1 MAESRE
7 MEDFDGCRF
16 SYCLI
21 SRRCRLHVG
30 PRYKARGL
38 NEAADPGNEIECD
51 QVVWKHSTAAG
62 KPLAWS
68 RCGDIGVKSLQVC
81 VGCWSW
87 LLLAMCGA
95 LAACVMCNLHLG
107 PRYKARGLIEAA
119 DCLRG
124 NEIQWCGSSA
134 QQRASHCRG
143 AGALED
149 VVECHLFADCIGF

>member
-1 MAESRE
+1 MAWEQLQACRSMLQLPSAHRFAVYLAATWCCLCAVVLQGMAESRE
-7 MEDFDGCRF
+7 LEDFDGCRF

-68 RCGDIGVKSLQVC
+68 RC
-81 VGCWSW
+81 
-87 LLLAMCGA
+87 
-95 LAACVMCNLHLG
+95 
-107 PRYKARGLIEAA
+107 AA
-119 DCLRG
+119 DAAVAYRT
-124 NEIQWCGSSA
+124 QDKRPVDSSG
-134 QQRASHCRG
+134 C
-143 AGALED
+143 
-149 VVECHLFADCIGF
+149 C

>member
-1 MAESRE
+1 VWNKALSMPFRSAGLDGPQTVCPALLQVRQARAALKLLMRSIRQCVLHMRSCMLFPVCCCLRTTRYFGFVYGKSKRIMRCGFLQGMAESRE

-68 RCGDIGVKSLQVC
+68 RCGD
-81 VGCWSW
+81 
-87 LLLAMCGA
+87 
-95 LAACVMCNLHLG
+95 
-107 PRYKARGLIEAA
+107 
-119 DCLRG
+119 
-124 NEIQWCGSSA
+124 
-134 QQRASHCRG
+134 
-143 AGALED
+143 
-149 VVECHLFADCIGF
+149 

>member
-1 MAESRE
+1 MIILQGMAESRD

-51 QVVWKHSTAAG
+51 QVVWKHSSAAG

-68 RCGDIGVKSLQVC
+68 RCEASF
-81 VGCWSW
+81 GC
-87 LLLAMCGA
+87 LLCWQQ
-95 LAACVMCNLHLG
+95 CFS
-107 PRYKARGLIEAA
+107 R
-119 DCLRG
+119 
-124 NEIQWCGSSA
+124 SA
-134 QQRASHCRG
+134 STTVQCMMTSKCPPGTA
-143 AGALED
+143 
-149 VVECHLFADCIGF
+149 